1 MTSQSTQKPVLTIES
16 LTKYYGKK
24 LALNQVTLRAYA
36 GEVIAVLGKN
46 GAGKT
51 TTIHCA
57 LGLHNFDCEHMEIL
71 GEVCARSER
80 SLSLKSRIGV
90 MMQVGSANANLTV
103 FEQLDLFCSYYPDG
117 YTPAELIEIFSLQA
131 IAHQRFGK
139 LSGGQRQ
146 QVLFA
151 LALAGKPDLLF
162 LDEPTVGMDI
172 EARHLLWRQI
182 NALKEQGCAIV
193 LTTHYIE
200 EAERLADRV
209 AIIHNGQ
216 VMQQDTLAAVIG
228 DKQSLEEAYLSFIQ
242 EQSHG
247 SH

>member
-1 MTSQSTQKPVLTIES
+1 MSSRSTQAPVLSIRA

-24 LALNQVTLRAYA
+24 LALNQVSLSAYS

-57 LGLHNFDCEHMEIL
+57 LGLHEFECEYMEIL
-71 GEVCARSER
+71 GEACER
-80 SLSLKSRIGV
+80 SSHSAAVKSHIGV

-103 FEQLDLFCSYYPDG
+103 FEQLDLFCSYYPNG
-117 YTPAELIEIFSLQA
+117 YTPAELMETFSLKA
-131 IAHQRFGK
+131 IADQRFGR

-151 LALAGKPDLLF
+151 LALAGKPNLLF

-182 NALKEQGCAIV
+182 KALKEQGCAIV

-216 VMQQDTLAAVIG
+216 VMQQDSLAAIIG
-228 DKQSLEEAYLSFIQ
+228 NQKSLEAAYLSFIQ

>member
-1 MTSQSTQKPVLTIES
+1 MTSQPKQKPALNIRA
-16 LTKYYGKK
+16 LTKCYGNKV
-24 LALNQVTLRAYA
+24 ALKDVNLTAYH
-36 GEVIAVLGKN
+36 GEVIAILGKN

-57 LGLHNFDCEHMEIL
+57 LGLHEFKCEHMELL
-71 GEVCARSER
+71 GETASGRQRSSQVKNR
-80 SLSLKSRIGV
+80 TGV

-103 FEQLDLFCSYYPDG
+103 FEQLDLFCSYYPTG
-117 YTPAELIEIFSLQA
+117 YQAQELIDVFSLQD
-131 IAHQRFGK
+131 IAQQRFGK

-151 LALAGKPDLLF
+151 IAVAGKPDLLF

-182 NALKEQGCAIV
+182 ADLKQQGCAIV

-209 AIIHNGQ
+209 AIIHNGEVKQ
-216 VMQQDTLAAVIG
+216 EDLLANVVG
-228 DKQSLEEAYLSFIQ
+228 VHQSLEAAYLSFIQ
-242 EQSHG
+242 EQPHE
-247 SH
+247 